1 MVYGFIKQSNGHIKI
16 YSEPGRGTSIRLYL
30 PRTGADAPAQ
40 TTPGYAPP
48 PGGSER
54 ILAVEDDPKVR
65 AIVVGQLQ
73 SLGYAVTEA
82 SDGPAALAALEAAS
96 QPFDLLLTDVI
107 MPGPMNGK
115 ALADEV
121 VRRWPKTRVVFM
133 SGYTEDAVVHHGRL
147 DAGVLLLS
155 KPFRKND
162 LAQILRQALD
172 GVSAE
177 A

>member
-1 MVYGFIKQSNGHIKI
+1 M
-16 YSEPGRGTSIRLYL
+16 
-30 PRTGADAPAQ
+30 
-40 TTPGYAPP
+40 PP

-54 ILAVEDDPKVR
+54 ILAVEDDSKVR
-65 AIVVGQLQ
+65 AVVVGQLR
-73 SLGYAVTEA
+73 SLGYVVAEA

-147 DAGVLLLS
+147 DAGVVLLS

-172 GVSAE
+172 GVSSE